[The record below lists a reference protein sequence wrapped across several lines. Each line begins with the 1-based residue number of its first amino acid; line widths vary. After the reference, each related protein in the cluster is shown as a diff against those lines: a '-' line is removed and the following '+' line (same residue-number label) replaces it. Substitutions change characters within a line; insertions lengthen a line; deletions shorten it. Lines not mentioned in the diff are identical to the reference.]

1 MRLAGQPTPSD
12 ASGTPF
18 IFAFDDVE
26 SRAVPAALQ
35 GPGSRR
41 QRFSSPM
48 VSVDGEPE
56 SAGIRV
62 GQQSQVLTA
71 AGVDE
76 I

>member
-12 ASGTPF
+12 PSGTPF
-18 IFAFDDVE
+18 IFAFDDVD
-26 SRAVPAALQ
+26 SWAVPAALQ
-35 GPGSRR
+35 GPGGRR
-41 QRFSSPM
+41 QGFSSPM